1 MTTRTRRNTAV
12 LRKITARRHPS
23 HHEGTVSFSA
33 SLPASL
39 PARVMPPKRFASL
52 PGLRI
57 LTPREM
63 EVLRLVAEG
72 QTDRG
77 IADRLFLSRRT
88 VSCHVSHIL
97 DKLDVPS
104 RVAAVLT
111 ADRIGLL

>member
-1 MTTRTRRNTAV
+1 MITRTRNDTAV
-12 LRKITARRHPS
+12 LRKIAARRQRS
-23 HHEGTVSFSA
+23 DHEGIVSSWTSA
-33 SLPASL
+33 SAAL
-39 PARVMPPKRFASL
+39 PARVMPPKRFAAL

-72 QTDRG
+72 QTDRR
-77 IADRLFLSRRT
+77 IADALFLSRRT

-104 RVAAVLT
+104 RVAAVIT

>member
-1 MTTRTRRNTAV
+1 MTTRTRRTTAM
-12 LRKITARRHPS
+12 LRKIAARRRPS
-23 HHEGTVSFSA
+23 HRKGIIPSA
-33 SLPASL
+33 ASPPSTL

-77 IADRLFLSRRT
+77 IADRLYLSRRT

-104 RVAAVLT
+104 RVAAVIT

>member
-1 MTTRTRRNTAV
+1 MTTRTRRTTTV
-12 LRKITARRHPS
+12 LRKIAARRHPS
-23 HHEGTVSFSA
+23 HREGTIPSSA
-33 SLPASL
+33 SLPVTL
-39 PARVMPPKRFASL
+39 PARMMPPKRFASL

-77 IADRLFLSRRT
+77 IADRLYLSRRT